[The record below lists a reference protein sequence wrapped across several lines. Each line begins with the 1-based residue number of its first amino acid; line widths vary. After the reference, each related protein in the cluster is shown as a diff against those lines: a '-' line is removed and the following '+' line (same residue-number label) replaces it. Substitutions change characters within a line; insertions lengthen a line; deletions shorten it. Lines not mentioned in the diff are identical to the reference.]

1 MLKVEIPP
9 LTTLCMTYQNW
20 VLLGE
25 KNIYPWFP
33 SVTPVALPYSDA
45 MAVALPV
52 AEERVRWLISA

>member
-1 MLKVEIPP
+1 
-9 LTTLCMTYQNW
+9 MTYQNW

-33 SVTPVALPYSDA
+33 SVTPMALSYSEA